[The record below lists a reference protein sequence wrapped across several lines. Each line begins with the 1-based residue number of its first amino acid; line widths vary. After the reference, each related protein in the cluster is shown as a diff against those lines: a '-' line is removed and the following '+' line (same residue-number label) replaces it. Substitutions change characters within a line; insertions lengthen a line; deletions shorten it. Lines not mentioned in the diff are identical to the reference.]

1 MRAYE
6 VDNAWQAE
14 VPNETHWV
22 FCYIAKLRFTSFQW
36 IFMEFHGSVQSRK
49 ARRGFCIVYLY
60 DCFFFTYPAS
70 HQYQKIPRS
79 LLHAH
84 LNGLFPTVDTCY
96 NVAKSFHWYSCCQDL
111 QNTMRV
117 IASKDSNDD
126 LITFLSSV
134 PSSPGLVKTTCRQCR
149 QSQEVVIHK
158 SRYTQQRP
166 RSLVMKTSKN

>member
-1 MRAYE
+1 
-6 VDNAWQAE
+6 
-14 VPNETHWV
+14 
-22 FCYIAKLRFTSFQW
+22 
-36 IFMEFHGSVQSRK
+36 MEFHGSVQSRK

-60 DCFFFTYPAS
+60 DCFFFTYLAS

-96 NVAKSFHWYSCCQDL
+96 NVAKSFHWYSCRQDL
-111 QNTMRV
+111 QNNMRV

-126 LITFLSSV
+126 FITFLSSV

-149 QSQEVVIHK
+149 QSQEVVVHKIKIHTAK
-158 SRYTQQRP
+158 DT
-166 RSLVMKTSKN
+166 VIGDKNKQKLRTLTKDCESAHSSHQLDHCSHWQKLTYLQT